1 MPSWFI
7 IVIIGHLLT
16 AVSFVLSKFLLHKS
30 FSNPFVFTFYI
41 GVLSL
46 MVIMMAPWGFYVPSA
61 YELGYNLLAGV
72 VMAGAMLMLLIALSS
87 SETSRVIPFVGAGVP
102 VFTLLLELALGRHS
116 SSVSEL
122 LAFSVLVVGSVVI
135 TYDPNAHATK
145 KKVSTV
151 GTGSRARIWII
162 AGVSALLFAIK
173 FVMSDIAF
181 AEQPFVNAFIW
192 MSLGTTLAVLPL
204 LFTSLRTPITQAA
217 KEFTKLAGWL
227 YIGAQSFGAL
237 GFLLI
242 NYSLTLASASIVN
255 AMQGVQYV
263 GLFVLAAIAS
273 KKYPQAFKESVT
285 GWSLVTKIVGVVII
299 SIGLALIV

>member
-1 MPSWFI
+1 MPGWFF

-41 GVLSL
+41 GVLS
-46 MVIMMAPWGFYVPSA
+46 MVVLVMAPWGFYIPTA

-72 VMAGAMLMLLIALSS
+72 VMAGALLTLLIALSS

-102 VFTLLLELALGRHS
+102 VFTLLLELAFGRHTS
-116 SSVSEL
+116 TVSEL

-135 TYDPNAHATK
+135 TYDPNARAVKQTTTTTAGR
-145 KKVSTV
+145 STV
-151 GTGSRARIWII
+151 WIWII
-162 AGVSALLFAIK
+162 AGISALLFAIK
-173 FVMSDIAF
+173 FVMSEIAF
-181 AEQPFVNAFIW
+181 VEQPFVNAFIW

-204 LFTSLRTPITQAA
+204 LFTSLRTPIAQAA

-242 NYSLTLASASIVN
+242 NYSLTLASASLVN

-263 GLFVLAAIAS
+263 GLFILAAVAS
-273 KKYPQAFKESVT
+273 KKYPQAFKESIT